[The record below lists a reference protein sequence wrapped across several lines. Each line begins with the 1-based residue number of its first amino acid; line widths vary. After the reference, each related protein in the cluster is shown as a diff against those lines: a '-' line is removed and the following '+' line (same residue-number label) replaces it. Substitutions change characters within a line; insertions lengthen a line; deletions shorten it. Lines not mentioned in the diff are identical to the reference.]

1 VETKLAAW
9 SKRNITRLTG
19 IFAPR
24 EQKGIINGQ
33 DTCCWLM
40 VKERID
46 GFALTTMIISLH
58 NFIRV
63 LYDSF

>member
-1 VETKLAAW
+1 MGIIFGLLVMQQ
-9 SKRNITRLTG
+9 SS

-24 EQKGIINGQ
+24 EQKGVINVQ
-33 DTCCWLM
+33 DTCGWLM

-58 NFIRV
+58 NLIRV